1 MLTDVSLSWYAQ
13 DVYPV
18 GYLVIASYHFDVT
31 QKQAHL
37 TRSP

>member
-18 GYLVIASYHFDVT
+18 GYSVIASYHFERDSKTGVLDT
-31 QKQAHL
+31 
-37 TRSP
+37 